1 MVIGGSVIYP
11 PGSITHD
18 RKIYSAALY
27 EKLYSK
33 VKQCNDKKENK
44 TVNADFY
51 CLKLYID
58 FYYSRG
64 MSIEL
69 KGDCREKNSIICLP
83 DFSVS
88 VFL

>member
-1 MVIGGSVIYP
+1 MSGIHSNWRVRNTP

-18 RKIYSAALY
+18 RKIDSAALY
-27 EKLYSK
+27 EKLCSK

-44 TVNADFY
+44 TVNTDFY

-58 FYYSRG
+58 FYYSRV

-69 KGDCREKNSIICLP
+69 KRRLP
-83 DFSVS
+83 
-88 VFL
+88 